1 MPVLELKERALL
13 IYEILDG
20 LSPSEIQFLDERDPF
35 RFLISVILSAQTTD
49 RIVNVVVK
57 DLFAAYPDAAALAAA
72 TQEDVESIIYATGF
86 YRAKAKNIIAAA
98 QELVDRPVPSTM
110 EELIVLP
117 GVGRKTASCVLG
129 DIYGK
134 PAIIVDTHFSRVVN
148 RLGLVDEKDPVK
160 VEFGIAEIIAPEL
173 QYRFSMTVN
182 LWGRTV
188 CLAKRPLCEECAIG
202 HLCPSRDF
210 FLQKYANERS
220 GRPSGR

>member
-1 MPVLELKERALL
+1 MR
-13 IYEILDG
+13 IFEILDEE
-20 LSPSEIQFLDERDPF
+20 LPKEIQFLEERDPF

-72 TQEDVESIIYATGF
+72 SPSDVEAIIYATGF

-98 QELVDRPVPSTM
+98 GQLVDKPVPSTM
-110 EELIVLP
+110 EELVTLP

-129 DIYGK
+129 DIYGQ

-148 RLGLVDEKDPVK
+148 RLGLVDTKEPEK
-160 VEFGIAEIIAPEL
+160 VEAGIKALLKPSL

-188 CLAKRPLCEECAIG
+188 CLAKRPLCESCAIG
-202 HLCPSRDF
+202 HLCPSRDV
-210 FLQKYANERS
+210 FLQRYANERARHLS
-220 GRPSGR
+220 PR